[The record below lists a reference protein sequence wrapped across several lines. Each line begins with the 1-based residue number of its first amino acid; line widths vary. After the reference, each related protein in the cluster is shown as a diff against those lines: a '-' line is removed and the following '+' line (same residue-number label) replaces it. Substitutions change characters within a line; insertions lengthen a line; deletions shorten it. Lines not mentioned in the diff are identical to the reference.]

1 MPKQIGAFRM
11 IERHEMQPSGTGTM
25 HRFRDSTAVNLS
37 VILYDATSRRDER
50 GADPR
55 ALVENEGRLF
65 AEVLEI
71 QLRRRVYRSYAPIV
85 ARYDSVVVGQGIVPG
100 FFVAASAIHPGG
112 RKSYEVQYMFLIGD
126 MFVKVRV
133 TIPEEN
139 WPRPDL
145 ESFVNSLVTTLAS
158 RS

>member
-50 GADPR
+50 GA
-55 ALVENEGRLF
+55 
-65 AEVLEI
+65 
-71 QLRRRVYRSYAPIV
+71 
-85 ARYDSVVVGQGIVPG
+85 YDSVVVGQGIVPG

>member
-1 MPKQIGAFRM
+1 
-11 IERHEMQPSGTGTM
+11 
-25 HRFRDSTAVNLS
+25 
-37 VILYDATSRRDER
+37 
-50 GADPR
+50 
-55 ALVENEGRLF
+55 
-65 AEVLEI
+65 
-71 QLRRRVYRSYAPIV
+71 
-85 ARYDSVVVGQGIVPG
+85 
-100 FFVAASAIHPGG
+100 
-112 RKSYEVQYMFLIGD
+112 MFLIGD